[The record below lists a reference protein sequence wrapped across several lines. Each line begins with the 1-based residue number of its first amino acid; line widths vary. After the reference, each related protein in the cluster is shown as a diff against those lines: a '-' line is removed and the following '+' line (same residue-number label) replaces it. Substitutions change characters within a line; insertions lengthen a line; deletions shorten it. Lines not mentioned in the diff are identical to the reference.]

1 MGLGGFEISDGT
13 WRTMGPWT
21 YESRFAVAAVVA
33 RSGRDLPPNVLKSMS
48 ASSDSTASGDGVGEA
63 RSRAWM
69 ASSVGSRKR
78 HPRSA
83 RDCRSL
89 SSAEEAD
96 ALGASAAAIAVR
108 VFSGGEVREAGFSV
122 TAIASAHSYE
132 SVIANRKRK
141 VLFIDCFCQ
150 GEI

>member
-63 RSRAWM
+63 RRRAWM
-69 ASSVGSRKR
+69 ASSAGSRKR

-89 SSAEEAD
+89 FSAEEAD
-96 ALGASAAAIAVR
+96 ALGASAAAAAAIAVGL
-108 VFSGGEVREAGFSV
+108 FSGGEVRKTASALRLFGSL
-122 TAIASAHSYE
+122 AIASAH
-132 SVIANRKRK
+132 
-141 VLFIDCFCQ
+141 
-150 GEI
+150 

>member
-1 MGLGGFEISDGT
+1 
-13 WRTMGPWT
+13 
-21 YESRFAVAAVVA
+21 VA

-48 ASSDSTASGDGVGEA
+48 TSSASMASGDGAGEA

-89 SSAEEAD
+89 LSAEEAD
-96 ALGASAAAIAVR
+96 AVGASAAAAIAVG
-108 VFSGGEVREAGFSV
+108 VFSGGEVREAGFCV
-122 TAIASAHSYE
+122 TALRKFGYCQRALKAGFYE
-132 SVIANRKRK
+132 SVIATRKRK
-141 VLFIDCFCQ
+141 CCLLIVFTKAKFEKDQISL
-150 GEI
+150 

>member
-1 MGLGGFEISDGT
+1 
-13 WRTMGPWT
+13 MGPWT

-48 ASSDSTASGDGVGEA
+48 TSSDSTASGDGVGEA
-63 RSRAWM
+63 RRRAWM
-69 ASSVGSRKR
+69 ASSAGSRKR

-89 SSAEEAD
+89 FSAEEAD
-96 ALGASAAAIAVR
+96 ALGASAAAAAAIAVGL
-108 VFSGGEVREAGFSV
+108 FSGGEVREAGFSV
-122 TAIASAHSYE
+122 TAIANAHSYE